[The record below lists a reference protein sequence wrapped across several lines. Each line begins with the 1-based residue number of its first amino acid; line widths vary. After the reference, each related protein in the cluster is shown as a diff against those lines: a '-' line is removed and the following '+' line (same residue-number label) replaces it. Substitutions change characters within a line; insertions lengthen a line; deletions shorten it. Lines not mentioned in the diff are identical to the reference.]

1 MCVKLLKMGVD
12 DMEEKIEKVAKRY
25 AESIVL
31 TKFLDNVTSR
41 CAIAAGVVGVGAII
55 AGAAL
60 SAWIIPLGLLIS
72 ASLGLVSL
80 TTKVLSNKQY
90 DKILENDMSKKEFKN
105 LVRNGEMKKYLQQI
119 LSNKNSNVQT
129 IEKLDAMLNGEIKT
143 PLGGRPLMNSVK
155 KEIYGKDKP
164 KDR

>member
-1 MCVKLLKMGVD
+1 
-12 DMEEKIEKVAKRY
+12 MEKKVETVAQRY

-31 TKFLDNVTSR
+31 TKFLDNVTNR
-41 CAIAAGVVGVGAII
+41 CAVAAGVVGVGSII
-55 AGAAL
+55 TGALL
-60 SAWIIPLGLLIS
+60 SAWIIPLGLFVS

-90 DKILENDMSKKEFKN
+90 DKILGNEMSKKEFKQ
-105 LVRNGEMKKYLQQI
+105 LIKRGEMKEYLQQV

-143 PLGGRPLMNSVK
+143 PVGGRMLMNSVK

-164 KDR
+164 KGR